1 MHFIDLFE
9 NDFYA
14 LFPELFLTTVTMVLL
29 LFGVIWS
36 TSKAHGYPV
45 LAQTVSWLG
54 VWSLFCTCM
63 LLLHMPFSVVV
74 CFYTSFVMDALTG
87 FLKVMILCSA
97 AAAMLM
103 SMEYVKTSLLN
114 VFEYSILL
122 LFSTLSMLFL
132 VSSYDFISMYLA
144 IEMQSLCFYV
154 LAASKRHSEFSTEA
168 GLKYFLL
175 GAFSSGI
182 LLFGC
187 SLVYGFTGMTNFE
200 DVAKCLAYSSHM
212 EAQHS
217 LVHIGMCLVAIGF
230 LFKLTAAPFHFWAPD
245 VYEGAPMSVTA
256 FFAITPK
263 MALLGVF
270 LRVLLCSFYDML
282 FVWQYVLFFCS
293 VCSLLIGAFGAMA
306 QKKIKRLLVYSSVG
320 HVGFILIG
328 ICCGTVEGVQAVL
341 LYLVIYVIM
350 TINMF
355 AALLSCVDCSG
366 QHRIKYIQDLGLL
379 AHTNPVLACTMSATL
394 FSMAGIPPLAGFCSK
409 CYLFFAAMGS
419 SLYGLAFLGV
429 LSSVVSCF
437 YYIRVIKTMYF
448 EQPTQLVTFK
458 QIDHEKAILLG
469 ITSFFIVFF
478 SFFPE
483 SLFLWTYKIAYTFLG

>member
-1 MHFIDLFE
+1 
-9 NDFYA
+9 
-14 LFPELFLTTVTMVLL
+14 
-29 LFGVIWS
+29 
-36 TSKAHGYPV
+36 
-45 LAQTVSWLG
+45 
-54 VWSLFCTCM
+54 
-63 LLLHMPFSVVV
+63 
-74 CFYTSFVMDALTG
+74 
-87 FLKVMILCSA
+87 
-97 AAAMLM
+97 
-103 SMEYVKTSLLN
+103 
-114 VFEYSILL
+114 
-122 LFSTLSMLFL
+122 
-132 VSSYDFISMYLA
+132 
-144 IEMQSLCFYV
+144 
-154 LAASKRHSEFSTEA
+154 
-168 GLKYFLL
+168 
-175 GAFSSGI
+175 
-182 LLFGC
+182 
-187 SLVYGFTGMTNFE
+187 
-200 DVAKCLAYSSHM
+200 
-212 EAQHS
+212 
-217 LVHIGMCLVAIGF
+217 
-230 LFKLTAAPFHFWAPD
+230 
-245 VYEGAPMSVTA
+245 
-256 FFAITPK
+256 
-263 MALLGVF
+263 
-270 LRVLLCSFYDML
+270 
-282 FVWQYVLFFCS
+282 
-293 VCSLLIGAFGAMA
+293 MA